1 MQTEGWSSLSKGR
14 GLCDNTINS
23 LLLKREAMYPML
35 MAVLL
40 LYVRNRFLT
49 SYLLLLATLTESLRE
64 NHRLNHRFHSGNAS
78 TFVTF
83 DSL

>member
-1 MQTEGWSSLSKGR
+1 MHR
-14 GLCDNTINS
+14 
-23 LLLKREAMYPML
+23 LLLKREDMYPML

-40 LYVRNRFLT
+40 LYVRNGFLT
-49 SYLLLLATLTESLRE
+49 SYLLLLATLTESLRG

-83 DSL
+83 DSLWTSAFSSAARGEEPSRG